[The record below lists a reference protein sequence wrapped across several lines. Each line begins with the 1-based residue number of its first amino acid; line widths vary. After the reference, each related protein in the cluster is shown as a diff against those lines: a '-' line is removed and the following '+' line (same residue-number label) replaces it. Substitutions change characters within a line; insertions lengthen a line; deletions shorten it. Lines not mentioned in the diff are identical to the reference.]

1 MSRIRNTKICSVGGC
16 DRLSTSRGWCKK
28 HYQRWFKH
36 GDPSVILQPKKA
48 RNPTCKI
55 RGCGR
60 PHVAKSLCGGHYK
73 RLQRHGNPLAVYV
86 LASDAGLRQPT
97 STPGQLVPG

>member
-1 MSRIRNTKICSVGGC
+1 MSR
-16 DRLSTSRGWCKK
+16 
-28 HYQRWFKH
+28 
-36 GDPSVILQPKKA
+36 KKA

-60 PHVAKSLCGGHYK
+60 PHVAKGLCSGHYK

-86 LASDAGLRQPT
+86 LSSDTRLRQPT
-97 STPGQLVPG
+97 STPGQAVPG